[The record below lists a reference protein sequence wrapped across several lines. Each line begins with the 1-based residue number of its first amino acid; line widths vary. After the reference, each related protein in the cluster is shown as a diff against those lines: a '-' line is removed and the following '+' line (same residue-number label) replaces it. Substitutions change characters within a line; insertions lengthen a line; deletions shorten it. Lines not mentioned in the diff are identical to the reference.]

1 VNPQQP
7 YQPPVTPQWPG
18 AGPYPGPAPTRPASG
33 GTGVVGG
40 LLAVVAGLALLIG
53 MIWQIVQMGGLT
65 KFALSVFAFQ
75 SALALQG
82 LEVVLLIAGG
92 ALLCLRVGA
101 GRFLMLAGTVLVLVH
116 LGLTFAEVNGFI
128 TTVAVFHAVGLQDV
142 AMLTILLSLVSS
154 LLGLLP
160 STARWVSTLR
170 T

>member
-18 AGPYPGPAPTRPASG
+18 AGPYPGPGPARPASG
-33 GTGVVGG
+33 GTGVLGG

-53 MIWQIVQMGGLT
+53 MIWQIVEMGRLT
-65 KFALSVFAFQ
+65 SYAMRVFAFQ
-75 SALALQG
+75 SALALQA
-82 LEVVLLIAGG
+82 LEVGLLVAGG
-92 ALLCLRVGA
+92 VLLCLRVGA
-101 GRFLMLAGTVLVLVH
+101 GRFLMLAGTVFVLVH

>member
-1 VNPQQP
+1 MEL
-7 YQPPVTPQWPG
+7 W
-18 AGPYPGPAPTRPASG
+18 R
-33 GTGVVGG
+33 
-40 LLAVVAGLALLIG
+40 ALLD
-53 MIWQIVQMGGLT
+53 GGAD
-65 KFALSVFAFQ
+65 FGIRPH
-75 SALALQG
+75 G
-82 LEVVLLIAGG
+82 LK

-142 AMLTILLSLVSS
+142 AMLTILLSLVGS

>member
-1 VNPQQP
+1 M
-7 YQPPVTPQWPG
+7 
-18 AGPYPGPAPTRPASG
+18 
-33 GTGVVGG
+33 GG

-53 MIWQIVQMGGLT
+53 MIWQIVEMGGLVT
-65 KFALSVFAFQ
+65 FALSVFAFQ
-75 SALALQG
+75 SALALQA

-101 GRFLMLAGTVLVLVH
+101 GRFLMLAGTVFVLVH

-142 AMLTILLSLVSS
+142 AMLTILLSLASS
-154 LLGLLP
+154 LFGLLP